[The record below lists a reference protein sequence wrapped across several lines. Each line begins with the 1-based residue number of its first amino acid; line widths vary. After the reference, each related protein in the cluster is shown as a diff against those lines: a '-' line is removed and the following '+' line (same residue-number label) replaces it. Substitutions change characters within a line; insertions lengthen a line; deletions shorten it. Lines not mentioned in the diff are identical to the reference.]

1 MWQCKFRS
9 DNYRVRETT
18 DAYHIQEVKMKSVT
32 TTAALW
38 RAAYLLLLAEMAVCP
53 LKAQVDAMEADHGRG
68 RHEKH
73 SVLYEGPL
81 VHDQHWVLTHGTT
94 NTQLLGV
101 FGGTCS
107 MVPSNVRNDSAIERV
122 RFEAEHQDFN
132 VWKMAWV
139 DTVEGNAVA
148 GGRQRYRYTYHIRHS
163 FTGITTDG
171 KAPNPSREMPTA
183 TTSGFLE
190 VVPGNVIA
198 AALEFQDIFLL
209 IDEATGQLVA
219 DAQVLGQLHL
229 RTDPSEQPPAF
240 FPFVLDGYIAN
251 GVQTLAGEAGCD
263 PL

>member
-1 MWQCKFRS
+1 
-9 DNYRVRETT
+9 
-18 DAYHIQEVKMKSVT
+18 MKSVT
-32 TTAALW
+32 TTGVLPC
-38 RAAYLLLLAEMAVCP
+38 RAVYLFLLAEIAVCP
-53 LKAQVDAMEADHGRG
+53 LIAQVDAMEADHGRG
-68 RHEKH
+68 NHERRTL
-73 SVLYEGPL
+73 LYNGPL
-81 VHDQHWVLTHGTT
+81 VHDQEWVIRHGTT
-94 NTQLLGV
+94 NNQLLGV
-101 FGGTCS
+101 FGGSCS

-139 DTVEGNAVA
+139 DTVEGRAV
-148 GGRQRYRYTYHIRHS
+148 GDTGQRYRYTYHVRHS

-183 TTSGFLE
+183 TSSGFLE

-219 DAQVLGQLHL
+219 DAQVLGQFHL

-251 GVQTLAGEAGCD
+251 GLQTAAGEPGCD